1 LKNWIAKQPYNKP
14 EINIADHAEVQDG
27 KDQSPLVKKLVI
39 SILMIAAQRQE
50 YYNLTFEEYKQ
61 LSLPLEK
68 EYTFDELKKLF
79 KPIEDFISLK
89 EPKFVNSL
97 GTSIISTFSSNA
109 CPSYKW
115 DDLLKVLTG
124 SQKVSAA
131 YLASCLENLH
141 DVATHKEFVAPNL
154 DNSRVPDINVPTS
167 TLAKPAQTEV
177 TSDSV

>member
-1 LKNWIAKQPYNKP
+1 MQ
-14 EINIADHAEVQDG
+14 E

-68 EYTFDELKKLF
+68 EYAFDELKRLF

-89 EPKFVNSL
+89 EPKFVQKL
-97 GTSIISTFSSNA
+97 GSSFISIFSSNV
-109 CPSYKW
+109 CSSYKW
-115 DDLLKVLTG
+115 DDLLKALTG

-141 DVATHKEFVAPNL
+141 DVATHKEFVAPKL
-154 DNSRVPDINVPTS
+154 DNSRIPKINEPVS
-167 TLAKPAQTEV
+167 TLVEPTQPEVAK
-177 TSDSV
+177 DSV